1 MKLDTTLLDTLTAL
15 ARTSPRL
22 RQHYDLRDSEEDDTS
37 QRMLNAIEPGT
48 VILEC
53 KDGKYDQRS
62 AEMFFLTV

>member
-1 MKLDTTLLDTLTAL
+1 MLLTPALFDSLTAL

-22 RQHYDLRDSEEDDTS
+22 RQHYDLRDSEEDGS
-37 QRMLNAIEPGT
+37 QRMLNALEPGT